1 MGKNHRATG
10 SHFEYKVRDKLMK
23 EGHFVVRQAASAFP
37 DIIAITPSGH
47 VKMIECKTSKDPKKP
62 RLKKYEKE
70 ELIRLKNDFNVSV
83 YFGHPRY
90 STYSKRSD
98 NVILDPL

>member
-1 MGKNHRATG
+1 MNTRAVG
-10 SHFEYKVRDKLMK
+10 SAFEYKVRDYLRK

-37 DIIAITPSGH
+37 DIIAISPSGQ
-47 VKMIECKTSKDPKKP
+47 VKMVECKTSKDPKKP
-62 RLKKYEKE
+62 RLKKQEKE
-70 ELIRLKNDFNVSV
+70 ELIDLKNKFNVSV

-98 NVILDPL
+98 NVI

>member
-1 MGKNHRATG
+1 MTNTRAIG
-10 SHFEYKVRDKLMK
+10 AAFEYQVRDKLRK

-47 VKMIECKTSKDPKKP
+47 VKMVECKTSKDPKLP

-70 ELIRLKNDFNVSV
+70 ELINLKNDFNVSV

-90 STYSKRSD
+90 STYSSKPD
-98 NVILDPL
+98 NVI